1 MTTELTRRSAA
12 GSARRRLV
20 STTTLS
26 KVPEVTLIFWI
37 TKILT
42 TGMGETT
49 SDFLNQRWDP
59 KIMVSLSGLVLAGV
73 IWVQFKASRY
83 SAWLY
88 WAAVVMVSV
97 FGTMCAD
104 VLHVGFGVPYAVSTA
119 FFAVALA
126 AIFVL
131 WYRVEGTLSIHS
143 ITTPRRELFY
153 WLTVVTTF
161 ALGTAV
167 GDMTATTLK
176 LGYFSSGVMF
186 AVLFAVP
193 AVAYKFGLNG
203 IFAFWFAYVVTRP
216 FGASFADWMGVS
228 AKRGGLAWGTGPV
241 SLVLLGI
248 IVVLVAVLA
257 VTKMDVARAD
267 VAQGD

>member
-1 MTTELTRRSAA
+1 MTTELTGRSAA
-12 GSARRRLV
+12 GSARRGLAR
-20 STTTLS
+20 TTSLS

-49 SDFLNQRWDP
+49 SDFLNQKWDP

-73 IWVQFKASRY
+73 IWVQFRAPRY

-104 VLHVGFGVPYAVSTA
+104 VLHVAFGVPYAVSTV
-119 FFAVALA
+119 FFAVALV

-167 GDMTATTLK
+167 GDLTATTLK

-193 AVAYKFGLNG
+193 AVAYRFGLNG
-203 IFAFWFAYVVTRP
+203 DLR
-216 FGASFADWMGVS
+216 
-228 AKRGGLAWGTGPV
+228 
-241 SLVLLGI
+241 
-248 IVVLVAVLA
+248 VLVRLRRDPAVRRVVRRLDGR
-257 VTKMDVARAD
+257 VGQARRPGL
-267 VAQGD
+267 GDRAGQPGAAGRSSWRWWRSWR

>member
-1 MTTELTRRSAA
+1 MTTELTGRSAA
-12 GSARRRLV
+12 GSAPRGLTR
-20 STTTLS
+20 TAATAS

-49 SDFLNQRWDP
+49 SDFLNQKWDP
-59 KIMVSLSGLVLAGV
+59 QIMVSLSGLVLAGV
-73 IWVQFKASRY
+73 IWVQFKAPRY

-104 VLHVGFGVPYAVSTA
+104 VLHVGFGIAYSVSTV
-119 FFAVALA
+119 FFAVVLV
-126 AIFVL
+126 AIFAL

-143 ITTPRRELFY
+143 ITTPRREIFY

-167 GDMTATTLK
+167 GDLTATTLK
-176 LGYFSSGVMF
+176 LGYFSSGVLF

-241 SLVLLGI
+241 SLVLLGV

-257 VTKMDVARAD
+257 VTKMDVAEQD
-267 VAQGD
+267 

>member
-1 MTTELTRRSAA
+1 MTTELSGPRAA
-12 GSARRRLV
+12 GSARRDQGPK
-20 STTTLS
+20 TTLS
-26 KVPEVTLIFWI
+26 KVPEVTLLFWI

-49 SDFLNQRWDP
+49 SDFLNQKWDP

-73 IWVQFKASRY
+73 IWVQFKAPRY
-83 SAWLY
+83 SAWIY

-104 VLHVGFGVPYAVSTA
+104 VLHVAFGVPYVVSTA

-126 AIFVL
+126 AVFVL

-167 GDMTATTLK
+167 GDWTATTLK
-176 LGYFSSGVMF
+176 LGYSP
-186 AVLFAVP
+186 P
-193 AVAYKFGLNG
+193 A
-203 IFAFWFAYVVTRP
+203 
-216 FGASFADWMGVS
+216 
-228 AKRGGLAWGTGPV
+228 
-241 SLVLLGI
+241 
-248 IVVLVAVLA
+248 
-257 VTKMDVARAD
+257 
-267 VAQGD
+267 

>member
-1 MTTELTRRSAA
+1 MTTEQLAGRRAA
-12 GSARRRLV
+12 GSPRGALAPGGA
-20 STTTLS
+20 LS
-26 KVPEVTLIFWI
+26 KVPEVTLIFWV

-49 SDFLNQRWDP
+49 SDFLNQKFDP
-59 KIMVSLSGLVLAGV
+59 QITVVLSGLVLAAA
-73 IWVQFKASRY
+73 IWVQFKATRY
-83 SAWLY
+83 SAWIY

-104 VLHVGFGVPYAVSTA
+104 VLHVGFGIPYAVSTA
-119 FFAVALA
+119 FFAVALV
-126 AIFVL
+126 AILVL

-161 ALGTAV
+161 ALGTAA
-167 GDMTATTLK
+167 GDLTATTMN
-176 LGYFSSGVMF
+176 LGYFSSGVVF
-186 AVLFAVP
+186 AVLFALP

-203 IFAFWFAYVVTRP
+203 IVAFWFAYVVTRP

-228 AKRGGLAWGTGPV
+228 AKRGGLDWGTGPV

-248 IVVLVAVLA
+248 IVVLVGVLA
-257 VTKMDVARAD
+257 VTKMDV
-267 VAQGD
+267 GKES

>member
-1 MTTELTRRSAA
+1 MTTELTGRRAD
-12 GSARRRLV
+12 GSARRG
-20 STTTLS
+20 SAPTAALS

-49 SDFLNQRWDP
+49 SDFLNQKWDP

-73 IWVQFKASRY
+73 IWVQFKAPRY
-83 SAWLY
+83 SAWIY

-104 VLHVGFGVPYAVSTA
+104 VLHVAFGVPYAVSTA
-119 FFAVALA
+119 FFAIALA

-167 GDMTATTLK
+167 GDLTATTLK

-193 AVAYKFGLNG
+193 AVAYKLGLNG
-203 IFAFWFAYVVTRP
+203 IVAFWFAYVVTRP

-228 AKRGGLAWGTGPV
+228 VKRGGLAWGTGPV

-257 VTKMDVARAD
+257 VTKMDVGERE
-267 VAQGD
+267 

>member
-1 MTTELTRRSAA
+1 MTTEQLSGRRA
-12 GSARRRLV
+12 GSPRR
-20 STTTLS
+20 THAPTAALS
-26 KVPEVTLIFWI
+26 KVPEVTLIFWV

-49 SDFLNQRWDP
+49 SDFFNHKFDP
-59 KIMVSLSGLVLAGV
+59 KLTVAVSGLVLAGT

-83 SAWLY
+83 SAWIY

-104 VLHVGFGVPYAVSTA
+104 VLHVGFGIPYAVSTA
-119 FFAVALA
+119 FFAVALI

-161 ALGTAV
+161 ALGTAT
-167 GDMTATTLK
+167 GDLTATTLK

-216 FGASFADWMGVS
+216 FGASFADWMGVT
-228 AKRGGLAWGTGPV
+228 KERGGLDWGTGPV
-241 SLVLLGI
+241 SLVLFGI
-248 IVVLVAVLA
+248 IVVLVGVLA
-257 VTKMDVARAD
+257 VTKMDVSQDA
-267 VAQGD
+267 